1 MDATDTWINRNK
13 IMSRF
18 LVENGLPFTVFAD
31 NSKRRTIFEVGVL
44 QEQVYSLTTK
54 TTEAEF
60 EGYLR
65 VIKQSLY
72 N

>member
-1 MDATDTWINRNK
+1 MDATDIWINRNK

-18 LVENGLPFTVFAD
+18 LVENG
-31 NSKRRTIFEVGVL
+31 KRRTIFEVGVL